1 VLKRPSA
8 GVKHLRESNIR
19 GSTRHRVELQVCC
32 TFRQFTSEFVRMDS
46 DICAMVPYT
55 VRCVDRD
62 NCSEI
67 SMVLPGLHAKVRRKD
82 EEMMGSRSKQYP
94 YERKI

>member
-1 VLKRPSA
+1 
-8 GVKHLRESNIR
+8 
-19 GSTRHRVELQVCC
+19 
-32 TFRQFTSEFVRMDS
+32 MDS